1 MENTNIMPE
10 TGEENLSEQMQI
22 RRAKLKALQE
32 KGANP
37 YEKTKYDVTDYIKK
51 MKKKEISIF

>member
-32 KGANP
+32 KGNSCMIF
-37 YEKTKYDVTDYIKK
+37 TDS
-51 MKKKEISIF
+51 EPA